1 MRQRGAAWRGG
12 ILTRGVGAA
21 VAAILSTRK
30 DVKGNDDRFDKKGGG
45 FKDIQPRAKG
55 GVYFEAPKKPSDP
68 EQNCF
73 YSGDPNF
80 PDDVCYN
87 DVNIFGYKYS
97 KFLPLAVLGGALF
110 SGERNVATMSVL
122 AATGIAVALQVNN
135 PQRDSY
141 LRKSVEE
148 RAFDRAKAFLVKSID
163 NLGKL
168 DVEGDDNTDEEDSE
182 NDDEDADF
190 YDKYK
195 GVTGS
200 SLGFSSHKEQA
211 RVSLAILRAVAPAQM
226 VKLAALFTPKGK
238 TAEAFDEEIDAL
250 EADRKDAKAAKQK
263 GAVADID
270 EKIEKKQEEKR
281 QARIDEV
288 IVAAGEKMAASEGPP
303 HVLHILVMSDLLL
316 SCHGCTWPPLLSP
329 SLDWRCG
336 SAANGL
342 ITDRAFNACA

>member
-1 MRQRGAAWRGG
+1 M
-12 ILTRGVGAA
+12 
-21 VAAILSTRK
+21 AAILSTRK
-30 DVKGNDDRFDKKGGG
+30 DVKGNDDRFHKSAGC
-45 FKDIQPRAKG
+45 KDIQPRAKG
-55 GVYFEAPKKPSDP
+55 GVYFVAKEKPSDP

-148 RAFDRAKAFLVKSID
+148 RAFDRAKWFLVKSID

-182 NDDEDADF
+182 YDDDDVGF
-190 YDKYK
+190 FDKYR

-200 SLGFSSHKEQA
+200 SLGFSGHKEQA
-211 RVSLAILRAVAPAQM
+211 RVSLAILRAVAPKEM
-226 VKLAALFTPKGK
+226 EKLAALFTPKGK
-238 TAEAFDEEIDAL
+238 TPEAFDKEIDEL
-250 EADRKDAKAAKQK
+250 EAERLVHKKAKDK
-263 GAVADID
+263 GTVADLA
-270 EKIEKKQEEKR
+270 EKIEKKEEEKR
-281 QARIDEV
+281 QARIDAV
-288 IVAAGEKMAASEGPP
+288 IVAAGEKMADSEGPP
-303 HVLHILVMSDLLL
+303 HNLLHILVTSGSLAEPVSGPALRQDL
-316 SCHGCTWPPLLSP
+316 CRKR
-329 SLDWRCG
+329 LDY
-336 SAANGL
+336 
-342 ITDRAFNACA
+342 